1 MVARAPAGAGQL
13 RFSSLEGLRGLM
25 AWWVVFAHI
34 GILTGINS
42 LAPGYTGPLWRA
54 TVAVNVF
61 IMLSGFVI
69 THLQLSA
76 SRPSYGRY
84 LTRRAFRLWPAYL
97 LALIPMIAIPALYA
111 YPFVELPWHSEHA
124 SVVEAYESVQANV
137 APHVLLHLTMA
148 HGLVPNQLLAHADSS
163 LLSPAWSL
171 SLEWQFYLVAPLLVA
186 LMVRSRKWAVGVVVA
201 SAVLT
206 TLFVGQSVLTW
217 DFRSFLLS
225 SIVFFSIGMFSR
237 IYVREITAMLRGWPS
252 IVVQV
257 VLVVAALVF
266 VDGLTNFTL
275 GRELAMWLIAMH
287 AVANEIDR
295 TGGKRGPYSVGAAAM
310 AVLSWRPLRHL
321 GEISYST
328 YVIHIPV
335 IAAWFWLFGRA
346 DTDLSQGAAIAI
358 GLTAV
363 VPVYLV
369 SLASY
374 RLVERPFMRLGAR
387 LTTQHAPVQRE
398 NAMSLGEKA

>member
-1 MVARAPAGAGQL
+1 MSPYR
-13 RFSSLEGLRGLM
+13 RTSR
-25 AWWVVFAHI
+25 
-34 GILTGINS
+34 LTS
-42 LAPGYTGPLWRA
+42 CFT
-54 TVAVNVF
+54 
-61 IMLSGFVI
+61 
-69 THLQLSA
+69 
-76 SRPSYGRY
+76 SRW
-84 LTRRAFRLWPAYL
+84 L
-97 LALIPMIAIPALYA
+97 
-111 YPFVELPWHSEHA
+111 
-124 SVVEAYESVQANV
+124 
-137 APHVLLHLTMA
+137 
-148 HGLVPNQLLAHADSS
+148 HGLVPNQLLEHADSS

-186 LMVRSRKWAVGVVVA
+186 LMVRSLKWAVGVLVA

-206 TLFVGQSVLTW
+206 TLFVGQTVLTW

-237 IYVREITAMLRGWPS
+237 IYVREITAMLRSRPS

-257 VLVVAALVF
+257 VLVIAALVL
-266 VDGLTNFTL
+266 VDGLTDYTL

-287 AVANEIDR
+287 AVANEI
-295 TGGKRGPYSVGAAAM
+295 GASRGQSGPDSIGAAAM

-328 YVIHIPV
+328 YIIHIPV
-335 IAAWFWLFGRA
+335 IAAWFWLFGRG
-346 DTDLSQGAAIAI
+346 DTALSQGAAIAI
-358 GLTAV
+358 GLTSV

-387 LTTQHAPVQRE
+387 LTTQQAPVQRE
-398 NAMSLGEKA
+398 SAAPTRDKT